1 MLFALSIDDSRTS
14 YIVQVLR
21 NINYSIQLEHRHP
34 ARIIIIG
41 ASSAGRKGDTH
52 IYREMNS
59 DPLRIDS
66 GKNLKN
72 LKFIFR
78 ITLLWSGVACK

>member
-1 MLFALSIDDSRTS
+1 M
-14 YIVQVLR
+14 Y
-21 NINYSIQLEHRHP
+21 RHP

-41 ASSAGRKGDTH
+41 ASSAGRKEDTH

-72 LKFIFR
+72 LNFIFR
-78 ITLLWSGVACK
+78 ITLLRSGVACKYTHRILTNDYCEIEFILEA

>member
-1 MLFALSIDDSRTS
+1 MIL
-14 YIVQVLR
+14 VQVISFKFFVILITR
-21 NINYSIQLEHRHP
+21 FSWNSMYRHP

-72 LKFIFR
+72 LNFIFR
-78 ITLLWSGVACK
+78 ITLLRSGIACK